1 VKAEW
6 SKMPLSCGGGYGV
19 PLDHEVYIDERL
31 KDNPQRA
38 MLVCLHEVAEL
49 HRPIKN
55 HCDIDILCIDQI
67 DCLQQLDLLKT

>member
-31 KDNPQRA
+31 KDNP
-38 MLVCLHEVAEL
+38 